1 MMSQARAR
9 ELTSELVEHI
19 QVRSNS
25 FTCIQ
30 PCFYY
35 LTPGV
40 IRPDLDLSQNIYVA
54 IKAQDF

>member
-25 FTCIQ
+25 FTRIQ

-40 IRPDLDLSQNIYVA
+40 IRPDLSQNIYVA